1 MEQESQKMQTI
12 QHKLYLFRRTGD
24 GALLCPK
31 PPRPKKA
38 LSWVSPSTPG
48 RDTSSSVRSAASFT
62 GAVALAIMSSSPKPP
77 PREHWNKYL
86 CRSRSRQQWYGN
98 TDPEYQGVVHTE
110 VAHVWPGVSSHQLV
124 FSVTETVTQVSRVR
138 LLQELCGLI
147 CRFYLDAKYYI
158 DIIDIY
164 ENIERHMVCH
174 VCRSFLRDISTVCH
188 FVTRR

>member
-1 MEQESQKMQTI
+1 MELDSTKMQNV

-48 RDTSSSVRSAASFT
+48 RATSSSVRSAASFT
-62 GAVALAIMSSSPKPP
+62 GAVASANMSSSGMGAQG
-77 PREHWNKYL
+77 RTLNKYL
-86 CRSRSRQQWYGN
+86 CWSRSRQQWYGN

-110 VAHVWPGVSSHQLV
+110 VAHVWPGVSSQQLV

-147 CRFYLDAKYYI
+147 C
-158 DIIDIY
+158 
-164 ENIERHMVCH
+164 
-174 VCRSFLRDISTVCH
+174 SF
-188 FVTRR
+188 